1 MSARIM
7 GPDGGAW
14 QLPVAPSLKSKTAAP
29 RHLSASH
36 WAELVDGSGI
46 APAVAA
52 ANFRTFGDG
61 FADPEAERLVLLA
74 EAFAQ
79 LNPQPGHSYQARM
92 RLSWR
97 YGHLDLGGWRFVGA
111 ALPGHQGTPRW
122 KPNQPRYGSNS
133 KAIKYEAQPKRRPG
147 LLLPQVPVVVW
158 RLICR
163 RHGLPFPA
171 DRSGGFWSWALAT
184 PELPLTVTEGEK
196 KACSLISLGIAAIGL
211 PGVEMGRVVERD
223 TSGEALSEALVPEL
237 QALACPGRRFT
248 IAFDADEK
256 PSTAFKVERA
266 AIRLGHLLVAAGAAV
281 GIARVPLL
289 FGESKTGI
297 DDLLVAMGRDA
308 VLQAL
313 ADGLALA
320 EVAWE
325 QRYRQQRRIAPA
337 IALPGGSLPLDLEL
351 PSQKLIGIRAP
362 KGAGKTKALER
373 WLAERPQVLA
383 ITHRRSL
390 GSAMANRLDL
400 VWRNDTDAAA
410 GRTFDA
416 NGKCWNGLPPRY
428 ALCIDSLLAIPPE
441 AFAGAALVLDE
452 AEQLLVHLLT
462 SATCREQRGLLIQRL
477 QQLCAVAG
485 QVVALDADL
494 SDATLGWLEGATGG
508 SPCLIEATGQQRH
521 GWRVRWYAQGK
532 PDEAQ
537 AALIAAANASPV
549 FVTTDSRERA
559 EALHQLLQ
567 HHHPQGH
574 GLLITSHTT
583 GTPEMGPWLAKL
595 TNAHALADGRIQWVV
610 ASPSISSG
618 LSIEH
623 CYFRSVFGF
632 FGAGT
637 FDDGEALQA
646 LARVRQPVDRH
657 VWVAPT
663 ARPKQKPLSNAWW
676 GSQVGRDLRRRWNH
690 QASLLRREL
699 QPDLLLE
706 PSPGEAAE
714 RFDEAMGLWAELQ
727 ARRNYSLAHLRA
739 FIKARLR
746 HEGHE
751 LLATSEQL
759 DQAQVAELQ
768 KLKSELRTERREAAA
783 AAIAS
788 APLINDAEAEWLR
801 RHQQHS
807 PALQKRSLAK
817 RLAIAPQELTPELVL
832 WGDKWAGAAE
842 RLACLLDPAMAVAL
856 DHQRLKATTPSGQA
870 ALPWDQSYRGQR
882 QQIADYIGLRRFIER
897 FPMGHQPWDASTP
910 EVEKLAAMARQHRRE
925 VEQAGLTVRANDSD
939 VALVNS
945 LLLSFGITATSK
957 RRGSTSRIYAA
968 DPAQLEAVV
977 AAANRLRQKASGQ
990 APPTAGNGAV
1000 AYIPLVVE
1008 PPSDLP
1014 PHPPR
1019 IAAVGR
1025 ISLPHQYELHPP
1037 VSSGLANALGACP
1050 VVPSGAFSASEQ
1062 L

>member
-1 MSARIM
+1 M
-7 GPDGGAW
+7 GGNGRGQQPLAHT
-14 QLPVAPSLKSKTAAP
+14 SLRSKTAAP
-29 RHLSASH
+29 RHLSAAH
-36 WAELVDGSGI
+36 WGELVDGSGI
-46 APAVAA
+46 APSVAA
-52 ANFRTFGDG
+52 ANFCTFGDG
-61 FADPEAERLVLLA
+61 FADAEAERLVLLA

-92 RLSWR
+92 RLAWR

-111 ALPGHQGTPRW
+111 ALPGHSATPRW
-122 KPNQPRYGSNS
+122 KPNQPRYGSNG

-158 RLICR
+158 RSICR

-171 DRSGGFWSWALAT
+171 DRSGGFWAWALTT
-184 PELPLTVTEGEK
+184 PELPLTITEGEK
-196 KACSLISLGIAAIGL
+196 KACALIGLGIAAIGL

-223 TSGEALSEALVPEL
+223 ANGEALSEALVPEL
-237 QALACPGRRFT
+237 QALACAGRRFT

-256 PSTAFKVERA
+256 ASTAFKVERA

-289 FGESKTGI
+289 FGEAKTGI

-313 ADGLALA
+313 ADALALA

-351 PSQKLIGIRAP
+351 PADRLIGIRAP

-416 NGKCWNGLPPRY
+416 NGNCWEGLPPRY

-452 AEQLLVHLLT
+452 AEQLLAHLLT

-477 QQLCAVAG
+477 QQLCLVAG

-494 SDATLGWLEGATGG
+494 SDATLQWLASAAGGVATSC

-521 GWRVRWYAQGK
+521 GWRVHWYAQGK

-595 TNAHALADGRIQWVV
+595 TNAHALADSCIQWVV

-623 CYFRSVFGF
+623 GYFRSVFGF

-637 FDDGEALQA
+637 FDDGEAAQA

-657 VWVAPT
+657 VWVAPI
-663 ARPKQKPLSNAWW
+663 ARPKQKPLSSAWW
-676 GSQVGRDLRRRWNH
+676 GNQVGRDLRAKWH
-690 QASLLRREL
+690 GQASLLRREL

-706 PSPGEAAE
+706 PSPGEAVE

-751 LLATSEQL
+751 LLATSDQL

-788 APLINDAEAEWLR
+788 APLISNAEADWLR
-801 RHQQHS
+801 RHQHHS

-817 RLAIAPQELTPELVL
+817 RLAIAPQELTAELVL

-842 RLACLLDPAMAVAL
+842 RLACLLDPAMAIAL

-870 ALPWDQSYRGQR
+870 ALPWDQSYRAQR
-882 QQIADYIGLRRFIER
+882 GYAAERIGLRSFIEEFALAHR
-897 FPMGHQPWDASTP
+897 SWSDDTP
-910 EVEKLAAMARQHRRE
+910 EVKELAKLARKHRLAL
-925 VEQAGLTVRANDSD
+925 QQGLGLSVRANDSD

-957 RRGSTSRIYAA
+957 RRGSTARVYAA

-990 APPTAGNGAV
+990 APPSVGNGAG
-1000 AYIPLVVE
+1000 AYQQLVVE
-1008 PPSDLP
+1008 PFNHQSCRPDFAPTSPSPVDSWPSAAPNSRLADTSCDL
-1014 PHPPR
+1014 HL
-1019 IAAVGR
+1019 
-1025 ISLPHQYELHPP
+1025 SL
-1037 VSSGLANALGACP
+1037 
-1050 VVPSGAFSASEQ
+1050 SAP
-1062 L
+1062 